1 MDTEP
6 RTLGGKA
13 LKKQRDGSMK
23 QHQKHWGGGGG
34 GVTTVCLGCKGK
46 EMKTLRGKKT

>member
-1 MDTEP
+1 MDSEP

-23 QHQKHWGGGGG
+23 QHQKHWGGGEGG
-34 GVTTVCLGCKGK
+34 
-46 EMKTLRGKKT
+46 

>member
-23 QHQKHWGGGGG
+23 QHQKHWGG
-34 GVTTVCLGCKGK
+34 VTTVCLGCKGK
-46 EMKTLRGKKT
+46 EMKTLRGKKPR

>member
-34 GVTTVCLGCKGK
+34 TTVCLGCKGK
-46 EMKTLRGKKT
+46 EMKTLRGKKPR

>member
-23 QHQKHWGGGGG
+23 QHQKHWGGHPS
-34 GVTTVCLGCKGK
+34 VWDVK
-46 EMKTLRGKKT
+46 ERR